1 MQARGQSHD
10 EVYLSMRTT
19 PTERVGLRDMKA
31 CSVGN
36 SRREEAGLLPTRYAG
51 AKIVAAIMAV
61 PLSLF
66 FAWALLHTLLALIFP
81 STLVAR

>member
-1 MQARGQSHD
+1 M
-10 EVYLSMRTT
+10 
-19 PTERVGLRDMKA
+19 
-31 CSVGN
+31 GN
-36 SRREEAGLLPTRYAG
+36 SRREEAGLLPRRYAG
-51 AKIVAAIMAV
+51 AKIIAAIMAV